1 MSQRRSTKRSS
12 EAGDLLVQAREQ
24 FASSAAADEPA
35 DAESGPAKPAVG
47 RDQEVVRDRSAGR
60 GRERRSG
67 SKTRTPKKTAARR
80 RSKKVGGV
88 APFVQP
94 PSRFARWRHR
104 SGWRRQGFV
113 PLSPGR
119 EKRRHRILPRT
130 VIGISTMLMS
140 AGIGAGFAG
149 AAFYAY
155 YDDRLAENEAQVAG
169 FVETFDTQFADAALS
184 IEGQRDAALEDLRAE
199 LLPLEAY
206 VADANG
212 VATLPDTAG
221 PSVWSVRSLDDE
233 GRQIS
238 GTAFAVVEHLDGVGL
253 ITQLDIVRSATI
265 SPAPPI
271 ELVKGDRIV
280 AASLWAWDEANGLAL
295 LVTSEPLP
303 LLSLADPDDAELL
316 VGRSVFAMSGIGSRG
331 STASP
336 GTLLDRSV
344 QGVQHTAAIGPV
356 FAGGPI
362 VDSFGQVLGMTT
374 TTTLE
379 EFGQVTVGVDASMF
393 CERVLRCVNGL
404 EVAPNT

>member
-1 MSQRRSTKRSS
+1 MAQRRPTKRTR

-24 FASSAAADEPA
+24 FATGPAPDEPA
-35 DAESGPAKPAVG
+35 DTDE
-47 RDQEVVRDRSAGR
+47 RTSA
-60 GRERRSG
+60 
-67 SKTRTPKKTAARR
+67 TPSPEPSTRR
-80 RSKKVGGV
+80 RSRKVGGV

-94 PSRFARWRHR
+94 PGRFARWRHR

-130 VIGISTMLMS
+130 VIGICTMLMS
-140 AGIGAGFAG
+140 AGVGAGFSG

-169 FVETFDTQFADAALS
+169 FVETFDTQFADAALA

-199 LLPLEAY
+199 LMPLEAY

-221 PSVWSVRSLDDE
+221 PSVWSVRSLDDD
-233 GRQIS
+233 GRPTN
-238 GTAFAVVEHLDGVGL
+238 GAAFALVDHLDGVGL
-253 ITQLDIVRSATI
+253 ITQLDIVRSATVA
-265 SPAPPI
+265 PAPPI
-271 ELVKGDRIV
+271 ELIKGDRII
-280 AASLWAWDEANGLAL
+280 AASLWAWDEANNLAL
-295 LVTSEPLP
+295 LVTTEPLP
-303 LLSLADPDDAELL
+303 LLSLADPEAAELM

-344 QGVQHTAAIGPV
+344 QGVQHTAAIGSV

-362 VDSFGQVLGMTT
+362 VDSLGQVLGMTT
-374 TTTLE
+374 TAGADDGGRVAL
-379 EFGQVTVGVDASMF
+379 GVDASLF
-393 CERVLRCVNGL
+393 CNRVLRCVNGL
-404 EVAPNT
+404 QVAPTS